1 MAAFRSYWRN
11 PHGLYGVKEVR
22 MAKPVSLS
30 VGLRLL
36 LASQGMAP
44 LAVKLSLVQQL
55 GPKRAALLAPHL
67 PAERL
72 RELIQGL
79 PVPFVAKVVTHLD
92 PLLVL
97 ETYLSLPDTLHLEV
111 ARQLCV
117 DGAFATA
124 ARYAEC
130 LSPKQI
136 KVLIFGI
143 HDVDHVLQIARH
155 IVDMP
160 LISESLRSFSTGYLC
175 KLTEAAAADRNL
187 PVAAQVLGGLSLVRQ
202 ADVCAGLEPATLHKL
217 LPMLLLI
224 SGEGL
229 REQLPEAV
237 LQLFEAQLS

>member
-1 MAAFRSYWRN
+1 MAAFRGDWRN

-22 MAKPVSLS
+22 MPKPASLS

-55 GPKRAALLAPHL
+55 GPEKAALLAPHM
-67 PAERL
+67 PAGKL
-72 RELIQGL
+72 RELILGL
-79 PVPFVAKVVTHLD
+79 PVTFVARVVTRLD
-92 PLLVL
+92 PRLVL
-97 ETYLSLPDTLHLEV
+97 EAYLSLPDSLHLEV
-111 ARQLCV
+111 ARQLCA

-124 ARYAEC
+124 ACYAEC
-130 LSPKQI
+130 LSAKQI

-175 KLTEAAAADRNL
+175 KLTEAAAVDRNL
-187 PVAAQVLGGLSLVRQ
+187 PVAAQVLGGLSLARQ
-202 ADVCAGLEPATLHKL
+202 ADVCAGLQPATLRNL

-229 REQLPEAV
+229 REQLQEAV
-237 LQLFEAQLS
+237 LQAYEAQLS